1 MYAETSEKKMSQ
13 ARVAFA
19 LLCGLAVCCS
29 VMYITA
35 DGEQMYVHEMID
47 GKQAGTSVGSTD
59 VLKAGEIYTETPNGR
74 MRLIDYFN
82 NVEKEIGDEVANR
95 KSAIAAVRA
104 QMARD
109 FAFNAAARAR
119 LKRQMLYRMAVNA
132 KICRDDL
139 NRAMMKTQERFAKQA
154 WLANSRQRATQ
165 HRDKKTLDM
174 INSDRKEEAHNLR
187 LAVSGWQT
195 ATSSWASATNAKI
208 DRMNKHVA
216 ANAAQIKENAKKARK
231 DLENAMGDWDHKIA
245 KFSKHESSKNSQL
258 SAQFTQQDKAT
269 RAWAD
274 NKVKALVASTASQ
287 FNDVYAKMAKN
298 RHAIDMALKHAA
310 QKFAAAL
317 NAQKALQNKRFA
329 ETQRDISAAKAEAKS
344 KVAAATADY
353 KVRLL
358 QLHATVTEQVTKV
371 NNNIDKTAG
380 VVRSN
385 KAAQAK
391 VNANV
396 NAEMTR
402 MIKLG
407 NKRYKDSTKKDL
419 ELHKLINKNQEKVDG
434 ELKTMADAFNAALG
448 KVRKQLAKDRAHAE
462 HRLKSSTDKVWAAL
476 YAANAKQAKK
486 NAKLEA
492 NIRRMR
498 LDAMNNVRAAKKQ
511 FKEKIHKLAAK
522 VALNDKK
529 ADKKIE
535 HLTGLVKKNAM
546 KSKMGRDAIQATEDA
561 NKAELKT
568 AIRKAIAKGEKR
580 AQLVEMRGTK
590 MDKDTKWLVTNKLN
604 TEITALRKSTDASVE
619 ALRLQ
624 SKEARAQSQKEMLY
638 AIRSASKLA
647 HDDLKIAIRT
657 GADKMVSFETKAAK
671 STAKSALERKAL
683 GAEIAAN
690 AKSVS
695 RMIQDAMSTVAQAQ
709 TCMRAETQG
718 KIKKGDM
725 RVDAYAQRMIV
736 QADATKAHMKKTIDA
751 TMKEVQDELKKASAV
766 AKKFTSADA
775 AREASALKFVTESIE
790 AGKKSIEGTFYKKQV
805 MLAHDRA
812 DADTML
818 ASATR
823 KLNDALAKQAAIMDS
838 RFSKTVKNLS
848 SARKQAG
855 SAVVQLRKDFATSL
869 ALVTAEVSK
878 VETLL
883 INSISVVSGEIISA
897 SSNHYRVS
905 LRVEREIARILK
917 LANVEYSTS
926 KRARGKLKIL
936 MDENK
941 AAASDEVHALAKS
954 LKSKLSHAEARKIRT
969 VSALYKDLAIASQSL
984 YEKMASSQKSSADH
998 VIDQSKVAVATDNF
1012 KSKIAMLANAVASGA
1027 KRAERDMTSITGV
1040 VHNIDK
1046 AAAADRPL
1054 IAACTKMAVDGMNA
1068 ALTGAIMFGEARGK
1082 AVEQRI
1088 AIHRKDVKRWLQIE
1102 LAAAVDRT
1110 ADEAFAD
1117 IQADRQKIADNYLSL
1132 KAYAVSAADK
1142 VVDQL
1147 SKGQGRYL
1155 SSVGDL
1161 LQTVGS
1167 LGAVK
1172 PRPAEGL
1179 GMGGDKIP
1187 TIFSGSFIKVP
1198 TGKAPINGLVN
1209 EYTDSCKQVRER
1221 WPMGLGKYLLDRLEV
1236 SMMGKGVLQVDKVP
1250 GKSGNFV
1257 YMNGGSV
1264 GLSSKLNDFAS
1275 LAVGMSDY
1283 ESALAHL
1290 TSKLSVGP
1298 KVPTK
1303 SYVKPPEWDG
1313 N

>member
-1 MYAETSEKKMSQ
+1 M
-13 ARVAFA
+13 
-19 LLCGLAVCCS
+19 G
-29 VMYITA
+29 
-35 DGEQMYVHEMID
+35 
-47 GKQAGTSVGSTD
+47 
-59 VLKAGEIYTETPNGR
+59 
-74 MRLIDYFN
+74 
-82 NVEKEIGDEVANR
+82 
-95 KSAIAAVRA
+95 
-104 QMARD
+104 
-109 FAFNAAARAR
+109 
-119 LKRQMLYRMAVNA
+119 
-132 KICRDDL
+132 
-139 NRAMMKTQERFAKQA
+139 
-154 WLANSRQRATQ
+154 
-165 HRDKKTLDM
+165 
-174 INSDRKEEAHNLR
+174 
-187 LAVSGWQT
+187 

-231 DLENAMGDWDHKIA
+231 DLENAMSDWDHKIA
-245 KFSKHESSKNSQL
+245 KFSKHESAKNSQL
-258 SAQFTQQDKAT
+258 SQQFTQQDKAT

-329 ETQRDISAAKAEAKS
+329 ETQRDIAAAKEEAKN

-407 NKRYKDSTKKDL
+407 NKRYKESTKKDL
-419 ELHKLINKNQEKVDG
+419 ELHKLINKNQEKVDS
-434 ELKTMADAFNAALG
+434 ELKTMADSFNAALG

-486 NAKLEA
+486 NAKMEA

-498 LDAMNNVRAAKKQ
+498 LDAMNNVRAAKKE

-522 VALNDKK
+522 VAENDKK

-535 HLTGLVKKNAM
+535 HLTGLVKRNAM

-580 AQLVEMRGTK
+580 AQLVEMRGAK

-638 AIRSASKLA
+638 AIRS
-647 HDDLKIAIRT
+647 
-657 GADKMVSFETKAAK
+657 GVDKMVSFEKKAAA

-683 GAEIAAN
+683 AAEIAAN

-718 KIKKGDM
+718 KIKKGNM

-751 TMKEVQDELKKASAV
+751 TLKETQDEQKKAAAV
-766 AKKFTSADA
+766 AKKFTQADA
-775 AREASALKFVTESIE
+775 AREESALKFVAEAIE
-790 AGKKSIEGTFYKKQV
+790 AGKKSIEATYYKKYL
-805 MLAHDRA
+805 MLAHDRG
-812 DADTML
+812 DADTAL
-818 ASATR
+818 AAATR

-848 SARKQAG
+848 AARKQAG

-869 ALVTAEVSK
+869 ALVTAEVQK

-883 INSISVVSGEIISA
+883 ISSISVVSGEIISA
-897 SSNHYRVS
+897 SANHYRVS
-905 LRVEREIARILK
+905 LRVEKEISRILK
-917 LANVEYSTS
+917 LANVEYSES
-926 KRARGKLKIL
+926 KRARGKPKIL

-954 LKSKLSHAEARKIRT
+954 LKSKLSHAEARKIRS
-969 VSALYKDLAIASQSL
+969 VAALYKDLAIASQSL
-984 YEKMASSQKSSADH
+984 YEKMAASQKSSASH
-998 VIDQSKVAVATDNF
+998 VIDAGKLAVATDNF
-1012 KSKIAMLANAVASGA
+1012 KSKIAMLANAVSSGA
-1027 KRAERDMTSITGV
+1027 KRAERDMTAITGV

-1046 AAAADRPL
+1046 AADADRPL
-1054 IAACTKMAVDGMNA
+1054 IAACVKMAVDGMNT

-1102 LAAAVDRT
+1102 LAAAVDRS
-1110 ADEAFAD
+1110 ADEAFAS

-1275 LAVGMSDY
+1275 LAVSMSDY

-1303 SYVKPPEWDG
+1303 SYVKPPEWNG

>member
-1 MYAETSEKKMSQ
+1 
-13 ARVAFA
+13 
-19 LLCGLAVCCS
+19 
-29 VMYITA
+29 
-35 DGEQMYVHEMID
+35 
-47 GKQAGTSVGSTD
+47 
-59 VLKAGEIYTETPNGR
+59 
-74 MRLIDYFN
+74 
-82 NVEKEIGDEVANR
+82 
-95 KSAIAAVRA
+95 
-104 QMARD
+104 
-109 FAFNAAARAR
+109 
-119 LKRQMLYRMAVNA
+119 
-132 KICRDDL
+132 
-139 NRAMMKTQERFAKQA
+139 
-154 WLANSRQRATQ
+154 
-165 HRDKKTLDM
+165 
-174 INSDRKEEAHNLR
+174 
-187 LAVSGWQT
+187 
-195 ATSSWASATNAKI
+195 
-208 DRMNKHVA
+208 
-216 ANAAQIKENAKKARK
+216 
-231 DLENAMGDWDHKIA
+231 MG
-245 KFSKHESSKNSQL
+245 
-258 SAQFTQQDKAT
+258 
-269 RAWAD
+269 
-274 NKVKALVASTASQ
+274 
-287 FNDVYAKMAKN
+287 
-298 RHAIDMALKHAA
+298 
-310 QKFAAAL
+310 
-317 NAQKALQNKRFA
+317 
-329 ETQRDISAAKAEAKS
+329 
-344 KVAAATADY
+344 
-353 KVRLL
+353 
-358 QLHATVTEQVTKV
+358 
-371 NNNIDKTAG
+371 
-380 VVRSN
+380 
-385 KAAQAK
+385 AAQAK

-407 NKRYKDSTKKDL
+407 NKRYKESTKKDL
-419 ELHKLINKNQEKVDG
+419 ELHKLINKNQEKVDN
-434 ELKTMADAFNAALG
+434 ELKVMADSFNAALG

-486 NAKLEA
+486 NAKMEA

-498 LDAMNNVRAAKKQ
+498 LDAMNNVRAAKKE

-522 VALNDKK
+522 VAENDKK

-535 HLTGLVKKNAM
+535 KLTGLVKRNAM
-546 KSKMGRDAIQATEDA
+546 KSKMGRDAIQAPEDA

-580 AQLVEMRGTK
+580 AQLVEMRGAK

-657 GADKMVSFETKAAK
+657 GVDKMVSFEKKAAA

-683 GAEIAAN
+683 AAEIAAN
-690 AKSVS
+690 
-695 RMIQDAMSTVAQAQ
+695 
-709 TCMRAETQG
+709 
-718 KIKKGDM
+718 
-725 RVDAYAQRMIV
+725 AQRMIV

-751 TMKEVQDELKKASAV
+751 PLKETQDEQKKAAAV
-766 AKKFTSADA
+766 AKKFTQADA
-775 AREASALKFVTESIE
+775 AREESALKFVAEAIE
-790 AGKKSIEGTFYKKQV
+790 AGKKSIEATYYKKYL
-805 MLAHDRA
+805 MLAHDRG
-812 DADTML
+812 DADTAL
-818 ASATR
+818 AAATR

-848 SARKQAG
+848 AARKQAG

-869 ALVTAEVSK
+869 ALVTAEVQK

-883 INSISVVSGEIISA
+883 ISSISVVSGEIISA
-897 SSNHYRVS
+897 SANHYRVS
-905 LRVEREIARILK
+905 LRVEKEISRILK
-917 LANVEYSTS
+917 LANVEYSES

-954 LKSKLSHAEARKIRT
+954 LKSKLSHAEARKIRS
-969 VSALYKDLAIASQSL
+969 VAALYKDLAIASQSL
-984 YEKMASSQKSSADH
+984 YEKMAASQKSSASH
-998 VIDQSKVAVATDNF
+998 VIDAGKLAVATDNF
-1012 KSKIAMLANAVASGA
+1012 KSKIAMLANAVSSGA
-1027 KRAERDMTSITGV
+1027 KRAERDMTAITGV

-1046 AAAADRPL
+1046 AADADRPL
-1054 IAACTKMAVDGMNA
+1054 IAACVKMAVDGMNT

-1102 LAAAVDRT
+1102 LAAAVDRS
-1110 ADEAFAD
+1110 ADEAFAS

-1275 LAVGMSDY
+1275 LAVSMSDY

-1303 SYVKPPEWDG
+1303 SYVKPPEWNG

>member
-1 MYAETSEKKMSQ
+1 M
-13 ARVAFA
+13 
-19 LLCGLAVCCS
+19 G
-29 VMYITA
+29 
-35 DGEQMYVHEMID
+35 
-47 GKQAGTSVGSTD
+47 
-59 VLKAGEIYTETPNGR
+59 
-74 MRLIDYFN
+74 
-82 NVEKEIGDEVANR
+82 
-95 KSAIAAVRA
+95 
-104 QMARD
+104 
-109 FAFNAAARAR
+109 
-119 LKRQMLYRMAVNA
+119 
-132 KICRDDL
+132 
-139 NRAMMKTQERFAKQA
+139 
-154 WLANSRQRATQ
+154 
-165 HRDKKTLDM
+165 
-174 INSDRKEEAHNLR
+174 
-187 LAVSGWQT
+187 

-231 DLENAMGDWDHKIA
+231 DLENAMSDWDHKIA
-245 KFSKHESSKNSQL
+245 KFSKHESAKNSQL
-258 SAQFTQQDKAT
+258 SQQFTQQDKAT

-329 ETQRDISAAKAEAKS
+329 ETQRDIAAAKEEAKN

-407 NKRYKDSTKKDL
+407 NKRYKESTKKDL
-419 ELHKLINKNQEKVDG
+419 ELHKLINKNQEKVDS
-434 ELKTMADAFNAALG
+434 ELKTMADSFNAALG

-486 NAKLEA
+486 NAKMEA

-498 LDAMNNVRAAKKQ
+498 LDAMNNVRAAKKE

-522 VALNDKK
+522 VAENDKK

-568 AIRKAIAKGEKR
+568 AIRK
-580 AQLVEMRGTK
+580 
-590 MDKDTKWLVTNKLN
+590 
-604 TEITALRKSTDASVE
+604 STDASIE

-657 GADKMVSFETKAAK
+657 GVDKMVSFEKKAAA

-683 GAEIAAN
+683 AAEIAAN

-718 KIKKGDM
+718 KIKKGNM
-725 RVDAYAQRMIV
+725 RVDAYAQRMIA

-751 TMKEVQDELKKASAV
+751 TLKETQDEQKKAAAV
-766 AKKFTSADA
+766 AKKFTQADA
-775 AREASALKFVTESIE
+775 AREESALKFVAEAIE
-790 AGKKSIEGTFYKKQV
+790 AGKKSIEATYYKKYL
-805 MLAHDRA
+805 MLAHDRG
-812 DADTML
+812 DADTAL
-818 ASATR
+818 ADATR

-838 RFSKTVKNLS
+838 RFSKTVKNLN

-869 ALVTAEVSK
+869 ALVTAEVQK

-883 INSISVVSGEIISA
+883 ISSISVVSGEIISA
-897 SSNHYRVS
+897 SANHYRVS
-905 LRVEREIARILK
+905 LRVEKEISR
-917 LANVEYSTS
+917 
-926 KRARGKLKIL
+926 
-936 MDENK
+936 
-941 AAASDEVHALAKS
+941 
-954 LKSKLSHAEARKIRT
+954 
-969 VSALYKDLAIASQSL
+969 
-984 YEKMASSQKSSADH
+984 
-998 VIDQSKVAVATDNF
+998 
-1012 KSKIAMLANAVASGA
+1012 
-1027 KRAERDMTSITGV
+1027 
-1040 VHNIDK
+1040 
-1046 AAAADRPL
+1046 
-1054 IAACTKMAVDGMNA
+1054 
-1068 ALTGAIMFGEARGK
+1068 
-1082 AVEQRI
+1082 
-1088 AIHRKDVKRWLQIE
+1088 
-1102 LAAAVDRT
+1102 
-1110 ADEAFAD
+1110 
-1117 IQADRQKIADNYLSL
+1117 
-1132 KAYAVSAADK
+1132 
-1142 VVDQL
+1142 
-1147 SKGQGRYL
+1147 
-1155 SSVGDL
+1155 
-1161 LQTVGS
+1161 
-1167 LGAVK
+1167 
-1172 PRPAEGL
+1172 
-1179 GMGGDKIP
+1179 
-1187 TIFSGSFIKVP
+1187 
-1198 TGKAPINGLVN
+1198 
-1209 EYTDSCKQVRER
+1209 
-1221 WPMGLGKYLLDRLEV
+1221 
-1236 SMMGKGVLQVDKVP
+1236 
-1250 GKSGNFV
+1250 
-1257 YMNGGSV
+1257 
-1264 GLSSKLNDFAS
+1264 
-1275 LAVGMSDY
+1275 
-1283 ESALAHL
+1283 
-1290 TSKLSVGP
+1290 
-1298 KVPTK
+1298 
-1303 SYVKPPEWDG
+1303 
-1313 N
+1313 